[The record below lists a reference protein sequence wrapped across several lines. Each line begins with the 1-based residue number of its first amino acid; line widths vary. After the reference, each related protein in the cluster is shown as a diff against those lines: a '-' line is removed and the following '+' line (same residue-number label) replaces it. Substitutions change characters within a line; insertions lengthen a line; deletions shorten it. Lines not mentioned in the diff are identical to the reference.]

1 MQSHGMQ
8 RYEIQKSLEEKYG
21 TFLMSKEV
29 AEVFRAD
36 EHSVRSIMQGFKY
49 FPRGHM
55 KLWSAKDVATVA
67 AEGSVMV

>member
-1 MQSHGMQ
+1 MQTHGMQ

-21 TFLMSKEV
+21 TFLLSKEV

-36 EHSVRSIMQGFKY
+36 AHSVKSIMQGYKY
-49 FPRGHM
+49 LPRGRRI
-55 KLWSAKDVATVA
+55 LWSAKDVATVA